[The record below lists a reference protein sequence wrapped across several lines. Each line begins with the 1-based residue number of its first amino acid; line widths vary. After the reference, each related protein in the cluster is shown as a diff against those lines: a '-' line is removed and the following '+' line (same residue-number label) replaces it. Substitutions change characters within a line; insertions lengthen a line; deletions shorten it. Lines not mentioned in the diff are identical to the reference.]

1 LSSQIAEVGEAVR
14 KWQEEKYLI
23 DAKIAGI
30 EAFQRLVLERPDEVV
45 LEFIRD
51 VRRQLREQ
59 QRGQS

>member
-14 KWQEEKYLI
+14 KWQDEKYLI
-23 DAKIAGI
+23 DEKIAGV